1 MVRVFGRLTWVR
13 VILGVAVLGPLVP
26 SAFAALPSY
35 PLYYSFDIPHVM
47 PGYVLGSDGTQTT
60 TYTGTLRG
68 TLGGISLRSAS
79 FAYGN
84 GSSQAAGG
92 GTFTLATDVGEVRD
106 GHILM
111 TTDGKRTTL
120 LFFGVYLGT
129 RLEFSLTSDSPQ
141 IGGTGVVATGLART
155 GFASHDEYMAAV
167 QKGAAALPPASRDQT
182 VAQADTNPRLV
193 SGYQQKLPH

>member
-1 MVRVFGRLTWVR
+1 MVRVFGRLRWMR
-13 VILGVAVLGPLVP
+13 VILGVAVLWLLVS

-60 TYTGTLRG
+60 YNGTLRG

-79 FAYGN
+79 FTYGN

-92 GTFTLATDVGEVRD
+92 GAFALATDVGEVRD

-111 TTDGKRTTL
+111 TTDAKRTTL

-129 RLEFSLTSDSPQ
+129 RLEFSVTSDSPQ

-155 GFASHDEYMAAV
+155 GFVSHDEYMGAV

-182 VAQADTNPRLV
+182 VAQADTNLRLV

>member
-1 MVRVFGRLTWVR
+1 MVRVFGRRTWLWIV
-13 VILGVAVLGPLVP
+13 LGVAVVWPLVP

-47 PGYVLGSDGTQTT
+47 PGYVLGPNGTQTT
-60 TYTGTLRG
+60 YNGTLRG
-68 TLGGISLRSAS
+68 TLGGLSLRSAS
-79 FAYGN
+79 FTYGN
-84 GSSQAAGG
+84 GSSQGAGG
-92 GTFTLATDVGEVRD
+92 GAFTLATDVGEVRN

-120 LFFGVYLGT
+120 LFFGIYLGT
-129 RLEFSLTSDSPQ
+129 RLEFSLSSDSPQ
-141 IGGTGVVATGLART
+141 IGGTGVSAAGLART

-167 QKGAAALPPASRDQT
+167 QKGAEALPAASRDQA
-182 VAQADTNPRLV
+182 VAQAETNPRLV